1 MGSRSRICDSTSVSK
16 ACSRKR
22 SCMHS
27 VHPVA
32 ISVSTKVWIKLRLPA
47 DRCERPSRLRMGKQ
61 IGKAL
66 KGHNGVVNAVALGE
80 IDGAPVIVSGS

>member
-1 MGSRSRICDSTSVSK
+1 MGSRSRISDSTSVSK

-32 ISVSTKVWIKLRLPA
+32 ISVSTKVWIKLPFARRP
-47 DRCERPSRLRMGKQ
+47 ERPSRLRMGKQ
-61 IGKAL
+61 IGEAL
-66 KGHNGVVNAVALGE
+66 KGH
-80 IDGAPVIVSGS
+80 